1 MTLLSSKFPL
11 ILKIPPF
18 SYSPC
23 PGHRLT
29 RRMQRFTNQFVSR
42 CSPFPY
48 CESHSLFASSLVGA
62 FLTGKRKHF
71 RCFPNPLFSLWLIL
85 QFCLLTS
92 WCKRAQENLCTFGIG
107 LFHPRFLFCNS
118 LFTSSLQ
125 KEKSKES
132 KVNLRRMLVNG
143 FHFFRSS
150 ELQFKNQLAD
160 VGLPLKCFDKQRVP
174 FFIRRLW
181 AIPLLPVNQ

>member
-11 ILKIPPF
+11 ALKIPPF

-29 RRMQRFTNQFVSR
+29 RRIQRFTNQFVGR

-48 CESHSLFASSLVGA
+48 CELDSLFASSLVGA

-85 QFCLLTS
+85 RFCPLTG
-92 WCKRAQENLCTFGIG
+92 WCKRAQENLCTVGID
-107 LFHPRFLFCNS
+107 LFHPRFLFCKCDNVS
-118 LFTSSLQ
+118 LRAAAETV
-125 KEKSKES
+125 KAPA
-132 KVNLRRMLVNG
+132 
-143 FHFFRSS
+143 
-150 ELQFKNQLAD
+150 ELQA
-160 VGLPLKCFDKQRVP
+160 GRVL
-174 FFIRRLW
+174 I
-181 AIPLLPVNQ
+181 VEGT

>member
-42 CSPFPY
+42 CSSFPY

-62 FLTGKRKHF
+62 FLTAKRKHF

-92 WCKRAQENLCTFGIG
+92 WCKRAQENLCTVGID

-125 KEKSKES
+125 KVKSRES
-132 KVNLRRMLVNG
+132 KANLRRIL
-143 FHFFRSS
+143 FF
-150 ELQFKNQLAD
+150 
-160 VGLPLKCFDKQRVP
+160 GT
-174 FFIRRLW
+174 
-181 AIPLLPVNQ
+181 